1 MSFQAEISRANPSCF
16 LFVIDQSGSMGD
28 PFGGSGSAGRSKAQE
43 LSDALNHLLQTLVT
57 RCAKGEEVLNRFE
70 VGVIG
75 YGNTLGTALQ
85 GALAGQDIVPIREIA
100 FNPMRLENRMKKIS
114 DGAGGLVEQS
124 FQFPVW
130 VDPVHNGG
138 TPMCEALNKAKSIL
152 ENWVGLHQSSYPP
165 TLIHI
170 TDGESTDGDPSEIA
184 SQIKNLSTL
193 DGQVCMFNLHL
204 SSNQSPAIR
213 FPDPSISLP
222 DQFGQLLFNISSSL
236 PLPIR
241 NAASSEGFGITE
253 SSRGF
258 VFNAGLVETIQ
269 FLDIGTRVSNLR

>member
-1 MSFQAEISRANPSCF
+1 MPFQSEISRANPSCF

-28 PFGGSGSAGRSKAQE
+28 PFGGSSVAGRSKAQE
-43 LSDALNHLLQTLVT
+43 LADALNHLLQTLVT

-75 YGNTLGTALQ
+75 YGSHLGTALQ
-85 GALAGQDIVPIREIA
+85 SALAGQDMVPIREIA
-100 FNPMRLENRMKKIS
+100 FNPIRLENRLKKVS
-114 DGAGGLVEQS
+114 DGAGGLVEQNS
-124 FQFPVW
+124 QFPIW

-152 ENWVGLHQSSYPP
+152 ENWVALHQSSYPP

-184 SQIKNLSTL
+184 SQIKNLSTT

-213 FPDPSISLP
+213 FPDSTTTLP
-222 DQFGQLLFNISSSL
+222 DQFAQLLFNISSSL
-236 PLPIR
+236 PPPIR
-241 NAASSEGFGITE
+241 TAAASEGFSITE
-253 SSRGF
+253 ASRGF
-258 VFNAGLVETIQ
+258 VFNAGLVETVQ